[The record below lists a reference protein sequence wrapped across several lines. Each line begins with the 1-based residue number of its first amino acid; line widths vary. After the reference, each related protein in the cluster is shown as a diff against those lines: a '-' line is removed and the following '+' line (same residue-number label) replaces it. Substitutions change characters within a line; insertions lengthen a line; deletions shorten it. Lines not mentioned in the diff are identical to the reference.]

1 MQWHI
6 PGNIGTK
13 LLMAFAAITLST
25 VIAGGVATVSFQRI
39 EADQAEITERGL
51 PTLDAARKLDGSAAG
66 LAAALPSLVA
76 ATTPDAVDRSA
87 QALGQWLG
95 AIRAALQSLAPLD
108 PAATDAATR
117 LEAQLGEGVT
127 TLATAARN
135 GLAQAAARHETSQRG
150 LAQHS
155 VIATRLSQAADHGIA
170 ALDAR
175 TKDSISASGAD
186 ITRLMT
192 DEVGVLAAVL
202 DLKAEVNRLIGLL
215 TEAAFVTEARR
226 LRPLEYAF
234 QQSAD
239 RAQRLLTLLEPIANL
254 DRALRLTR
262 QLLAE
267 GTSPENFF
275 TRRAAA
281 LGQRQDASAA
291 ALVDLKRI
299 QEDALEVLDGVRE
312 TAALTVSY
320 GVEDTISAGNKR
332 IEALIRTDV
341 GQVRAY
347 LELSA
352 EINLIA
358 GLIAAGDVAT
368 TPDHA
373 RALEARFLSAAHQI
387 TGLVSTLGQALDSVM
402 IPAIE
407 TMLAAGTG
415 PDGVFQQR
423 HAELL
428 ARSQTD
434 ALANGVS
441 DTAGHLVAQVGGIVG
456 TARDAMRAASS
467 RVSERITNSRT
478 LLVLLGVSSLA
489 LTCFLYWYSV
499 RRRIVGRLHLLTEA
513 MQALSRGN
521 LAALLPKSEGRDELD
536 RMANALSV
544 FRETAVALIEER
556 AKADAARQAAADERR
571 RATLAFANGFE
582 AQMGTVVTS
591 VQQTVARL
599 EASAAAMDARSRQI
613 HADAQ
618 EVVQSATR
626 ASHHVQ
632 EVASAT
638 EELSTAT
645 SVMAADVTAS
655 NRSAEEGVQAAQRSS
670 QTMEALTNLTDR
682 IGDIVGL
689 ISMIARRTN
698 LLALNAS
705 IEAARAGDAGKG
717 FAVVAQEVRVLA
729 SQTGEATEQ
738 VTTLIEAIQSASQS
752 AVETLADVSGIV
764 SALSGTAT
772 SIAAAIQE
780 QDAATREI
788 ARSIA
793 GAGHGTRQVAETIA
807 HVGAAATI
815 GSDMA
820 ARVFDDSRE
829 LTQVCGNLSHEI
841 ETFLASVR
849 AG

>member
-312 TAALTVSY
+312 TAA
-320 GVEDTISAGNKR
+320 
-332 IEALIRTDV
+332 
-341 GQVRAY
+341 
-347 LELSA
+347 
-352 EINLIA
+352 
-358 GLIAAGDVAT
+358 
-368 TPDHA
+368 
-373 RALEARFLSAAHQI
+373 
-387 TGLVSTLGQALDSVM
+387 
-402 IPAIE
+402 
-407 TMLAAGTG
+407 
-415 PDGVFQQR
+415 
-423 HAELL
+423 
-428 ARSQTD
+428 
-434 ALANGVS
+434 
-441 DTAGHLVAQVGGIVG
+441 
-456 TARDAMRAASS
+456 
-467 RVSERITNSRT
+467 
-478 LLVLLGVSSLA
+478 
-489 LTCFLYWYSV
+489 
-499 RRRIVGRLHLLTEA
+499 
-513 MQALSRGN
+513 
-521 LAALLPKSEGRDELD
+521 
-536 RMANALSV
+536 
-544 FRETAVALIEER
+544 
-556 AKADAARQAAADERR
+556 
-571 RATLAFANGFE
+571 
-582 AQMGTVVTS
+582 
-591 VQQTVARL
+591 
-599 EASAAAMDARSRQI
+599 
-613 HADAQ
+613 
-618 EVVQSATR
+618 
-626 ASHHVQ
+626 
-632 EVASAT
+632 
-638 EELSTAT
+638 
-645 SVMAADVTAS
+645 
-655 NRSAEEGVQAAQRSS
+655 
-670 QTMEALTNLTDR
+670 
-682 IGDIVGL
+682 
-689 ISMIARRTN
+689 
-698 LLALNAS
+698 
-705 IEAARAGDAGKG
+705 
-717 FAVVAQEVRVLA
+717 
-729 SQTGEATEQ
+729 
-738 VTTLIEAIQSASQS
+738 
-752 AVETLADVSGIV
+752 
-764 SALSGTAT
+764 
-772 SIAAAIQE
+772 
-780 QDAATREI
+780 
-788 ARSIA
+788 
-793 GAGHGTRQVAETIA
+793 
-807 HVGAAATI
+807 
-815 GSDMA
+815 
-820 ARVFDDSRE
+820 
-829 LTQVCGNLSHEI
+829 
-841 ETFLASVR
+841 
-849 AG
+849 